1 MKENIMSK
9 EPVEIEEYGIKVN
22 QYLTYSQ
29 IQSIVDGLKKLDSWA
44 EREQNIDMLL
54 LIYATNR
61 TAEEVNNYN
70 HEHWLKT
77 GIIEEVH
84 DRIENIFQL
93 YDAIKYEESLKKSI
107 TQIARELPRF
117 SNKVDEVM
125 KNASITSKK

>member
-9 EPVEIEEYGIKVN
+9 EPVEIKEYGIKVN

-29 IQSIVDGLKKLDSWA
+29 IQSIVDGLKKLNSWE
-44 EREQNIDMLL
+44 ERQQSIDMCIL
-54 LIYATNR
+54 YFATDLKK
-61 TAEEVNNYN
+61 EEIEAHDHDY
-70 HEHWLKT
+70 WLKT
-77 GIIEEVH
+77 GVIEEVH

-93 YDAIKYEESLKKSI
+93 YDAIKYEESLQKSI

>member
-44 EREQNIDMLL
+44 ERQQSIDMCIL
-54 LIYATNR
+54 YFATDLKKEDIE
-61 TAEEVNNYN
+61 AHDHDY
-70 HEHWLKT
+70 WLKT
-77 GIIEEVH
+77 GIIEAVN
-84 DRIENIFQL
+84 DKIENIYQL
-93 YDAIKYEESLKKSI
+93 NEAIDYEESIKKAI
-107 TQIARELPRF
+107 VQISRELPRF

-125 KNASITSKK
+125 KNASIGKK

>member
-44 EREQNIDMLL
+44 ERQQSIDMCIL
-54 LIYATNR
+54 YFATDLKK
-61 TAEEVNNYN
+61 EEIEAHDHDY
-70 HEHWLKT
+70 WLKT
-77 GIIEEVH
+77 GIIEAVN
-84 DRIENIFQL
+84 DKIENIYQL
-93 YDAIKYEESLKKSI
+93 NEAIDYEESIKKAI
-107 TQIARELPRF
+107 VQISRELPRF

-125 KNASITSKK
+125 KNASIGKK

>member
-44 EREQNIDMLL
+44 ERQQSIDMCIL
-54 LIYATNR
+54 YFATDLKK
-61 TAEEVNNYN
+61 EEIEA
-70 HEHWLKT
+70 HDHDHWLQT

-125 KNASITSKK
+125 KNASIPSKK

>member
-44 EREQNIDMLL
+44 ERQQSIDMCIL
-54 LIYATNR
+54 YFATDLKK
-61 TAEEVNNYN
+61 EEIEA
-70 HEHWLKT
+70 HDHASWLKT

-125 KNASITSKK
+125 KNASIPSKK

>member
-1 MKENIMSK
+1 MKENIKAFES
-9 EPVEIEEYGIKVN
+9 VELADYGIRVN
-22 QYLTYSQ
+22 RYLTYSQ

-44 EREQNIDMLL
+44 ERQQSIDMCIL
-54 LIYATNR
+54 YFATDLKK
-61 TAEEVNNYN
+61 EEIEAHDHDY
-70 HEHWLKT
+70 WLKT

-93 YDAIKYEESLKKSI
+93 YDAIKYEESLQKSI

-125 KNASITSKK
+125 KNASIPSKK

>member
-1 MKENIMSK
+1 MSK
-9 EPVEIEEYGIKVN
+9 EPVEIKEYGIKVN

-44 EREQNIDMLL
+44 ERQQSIDMCIL
-54 LIYATNR
+54 YFATDLKK
-61 TAEEVNNYN
+61 EEIEAHDYDY
-70 HEHWLKT
+70 WLKT
-77 GIIEEVH
+77 GIIEEVY
-84 DRIENIFQL
+84 DRIENIFQI
-93 YDAIKYEESLKKSI
+93 YDAIKYEESLQKSI